1 VRLVDADPKGTEIV
15 QLYIKQLVG
24 EVVRPVKELKGFKRV
39 TLDPGKKKTVIF
51 NLPATKLAYH
61 NQEKKLV
68 TDAGKYKVWI
78 GKNSAKGLEGSFE
91 IK

>member
-1 VRLVDADPKGTEIV
+1 
-15 QLYIKQLVG
+15 
-24 EVVRPVKELKGFKRV
+24 LKGFKRI
-39 TLDPGKKKTVIF
+39 TLDPRQKKTVIF
-51 NLPATKLAYH
+51 NLPASILAYH

-78 GKNSAKGLEGSFE
+78 GKNSAEGLEGSFE

>member
-1 VRLVDADPKGTEIV
+1 M
-15 QLYIKQLVG
+15 QLYIQQLG
-24 EVVRPVKELKGFKRV
+24 GDVVRPVKELKGFKRI

-51 NLPATKLAYH
+51 NLSGTELAYH
-61 NQEKKLV
+61 NQKMKLV

-78 GKNSAKGLEGSFE
+78 GKNSAAGLEGSFE